1 MDSALLYDAT
11 FWVAVSFTG
20 FLIVLIIAKVP
31 SIVTGG
37 LDKRADSIRT
47 ELDEAARLR
56 EEAQALLASYQ
67 RKQREAEKEAEDI
80 IADAKAEAER
90 MRREAETS
98 IREQIERR
106 TRMAEDKIAQA
117 EADAVADVRRIAA
130 DTATDAARQLIVDN
144 LDTNKSASLI
154 DKNIDALSG
163 KIH

>member
-11 FWVAVSFTG
+11 FWVAISFIG
-20 FLIVLIIAKVP
+20 FLVVLVIAKVP
-31 SIVTGG
+31 GIVTKG
-37 LDKRADSIRT
+37 LDTRADSIRT

-80 IADAKAEAER
+80 IADAKAEADR
-90 MRREAETS
+90 MRREAETA

-106 TRMAEDKIAQA
+106 TKMAEDKIAQA
-117 EADAVADVRRIAA
+117 EADAVADVRRVAA
-130 DTATDAARQLIVDN
+130 DTATNAARQLIVDH
-144 LDTNKSASLI
+144 LDTNKSAGLI
-154 DKNIDALSG
+154 DKNIDAIGG